1 MPLADFMR
9 RFPAVDIPFPE
20 AVVTTN
26 VLRSD
31 DGLAVFF
38 TFHRDLNLPPHSHK
52 GQWGIVLKGRV
63 TLTIEGETRD
73 CGPGESYAIPSGAIH
88 SARIE
93 AGTVVLDVFEEPD
106 RYPLKT

>member
-20 AVVTTN
+20 EVITTN

-38 TFHRDLNLPPHSHK
+38 TFHENLDLPAHSHG
-52 GQWGIVLKGRV
+52 GQWGTVLQGEIE
-63 TLTIEGETRD
+63 LTVEGETRRYR
-73 CGPGESYAIPSGAIH
+73 PGETYTIPSGALH
-88 SARIE
+88 SARIA

-106 RYPLKT
+106 RYPLRA